1 MEIYSKGDHYAKQ
14 KNLLKTLVLTYLVP
28 CLLYHLSKQG
38 LSSFLRKSKTAA
50 VYFITH
56 VTHIT
61 ATFYF
66 NVVVAF
72 VVHSYHALSTVFVK
86 DTFSSILCITL

>member
-1 MEIYSKGDHYAKQ
+1 MVTITQNK

-28 CLLYHLSKQG
+28 CLLYRLSRQG
-38 LSSFLRKSKTAA
+38 QSSFLRKSKTAA

-61 ATFYF
+61 AAFYF
-66 NVVVAF
+66 NVVVVF
-72 VVHSYHALSTVFVK
+72 VVHSYDLLSTVFVK
-86 DTFSSILCITL
+86 DAFSCILCITW